1 MRRFWLSQA
10 RLPEGWVAG
19 VEILADAAGI
29 IRAVSPVTEPA
40 TDARQ
45 LHGPVLPGMPNLH
58 SHAFQRAM
66 AGLAERAG
74 PGDDSFWTWR
84 ETMYHFA
91 LRLGPED
98 VQAIAAQL
106 YAEMLQQGY
115 TAVAEFHYVHHQP
128 DGQAYDDVA
137 ELSWRILAA
146 AQQTGI
152 GLTHLPVLYAHGG
165 FGPQPAGERQRRF
178 LHDIDG
184 YAALLDR
191 LRPAFADSQ
200 QSLHKLGIA
209 PHSLRAVSAPLLHQ
223 ALALTDADWPVH
235 IHIAEQTAEVAD
247 CLAHTGQR
255 PVRWL
260 LDHAP
265 VNQRW
270 CLVHATHMEPDETR
284 DLARSG
290 AVAGLCPS
298 TEANLGDGLFP
309 AIDYLARQGRFGIG
323 SDSHISVDWRE
334 ELRLLEYGQRLT
346 RRGRNLLA
354 AAPGSILGGSTGQRL
369 FDAALAGGAQ
379 ALHQPV
385 GAIAVGCRADL
396 VLLDEAAP
404 LLAGHG
410 PDSLLD
416 AVIFSGQPS
425 PVREVYVAGR
435 QVVADGRHLQADA
448 IASAYRAALA
458 RLTA

>member
-10 RLPEGWVAG
+10 RLPQGWADR
-19 VEILADAAGI
+19 VEIRVDAAGI
-29 IRAVSPVTEPA
+29 IRQLTPNARPAADAV
-40 TDARQ
+40 Q

-66 AGLAERAG
+66 AGLAECAG

-84 ETMYHFA
+84 ETMYRFA

-128 DGQAYDDVA
+128 DGSRYDDPA
-137 ELSWRILAA
+137 ELSWRVLAA
-146 AQQTGI
+146 AETTGI

-178 LHDIDG
+178 LHDAKG
-184 YAALLDR
+184 YAALLEK
-191 LRPAFADSQ
+191 LRPAFRTGS
-200 QSLHKLGIA
+200 SPLRRLGIA
-209 PHSLRAVSAPLLHQ
+209 PHSLRAVSGPLLAE
-223 ALALTDADWPVH
+223 ALALTGADWPVH
-235 IHIAEQTAEVAD
+235 IHIAEQTAEVDD
-247 CLAHTGQR
+247 CQAHNAQR
-255 PVRWL
+255 PVQWL

-265 VNQRW
+265 VDRHW
-270 CLVHATHMEPDETR
+270 CLVHATHMDAAETTA
-284 DLARSG
+284 LARSG
-290 AVAGLCPS
+290 AVAGLCPT

-309 AIDYLARQGRFGIG
+309 AIDYLAQGGQFGIG
-323 SDSHISVDWRE
+323 SDSHISIDWRE
-334 ELRLLEYGQRLT
+334 ELRLLEYGQRLA

-354 AAPGSILGGSTGQRL
+354 QGPGGSTGQRL

-379 ALHQPV
+379 ALNQPM
-385 GAIAVGCRADL
+385 GAIAIGRRADL
-396 VLLDEAAP
+396 VLLDGAAP

-410 PDSLLD
+410 PETLLD
-416 AVIFSGQPS
+416 ALIFSGQPN
-425 PVREVYVAGR
+425 PVRAVYVGGR
-435 QVVADGRHLQADA
+435 QVVAEGRHVQAEN
-448 IASAYRAALA
+448 IAAAYRAAMS
-458 RLTA
+458 RLLND